1 MTADRDEAMR
11 RAVELAQTGDY
22 ADWDAIAKRLRAEGY
37 QPADLGWTQAQR
49 NWLDQVC
56 AEAQGR

>member
-22 ADWDAIAKRLRAEGY
+22 ADWGAIAKRLRAEGY
-37 QPADLGWTQAQR
+37 QAADLDWTQAQC

-56 AEAQGR
+56 AEAQRR